1 MSKFIE
7 VHSKNGYHILVNTE
21 DIGTVSEYPDG
32 GVLIE
37 FKNSS
42 SDVESS
48 IECAESYDEVKAM
61 LIAEVEL

>member
-1 MSKFIE
+1 MSTFIGL
-7 VHSKNGYHILVNTE
+7 HSKDGRCIFVSTE
-21 DIGTVSEYPDG
+21 DIGTVSEIPDG

-48 IECAESYDEVKAM
+48 VECAESYDEVKAM